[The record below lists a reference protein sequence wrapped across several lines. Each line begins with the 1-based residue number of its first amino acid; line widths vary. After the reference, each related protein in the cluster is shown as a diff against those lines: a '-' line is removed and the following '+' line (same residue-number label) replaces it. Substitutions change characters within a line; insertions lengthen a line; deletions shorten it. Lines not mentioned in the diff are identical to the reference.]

1 MTLRSPYPDVVTPG
15 VSLPDL
21 LFGGLT
27 PADSARTAIIDATSG
42 RRYSYGELVSAID
55 SVATA
60 LAARGMSPGDVAAL
74 VAPNSADYPVVFHGV
89 LRAGGVL
96 TPANPLYGAVELA
109 HQFRDSRTRLVFV
122 APMGLAAV
130 RAAVAE
136 PGVHVEE
143 IVVLGAAELGGGPVR
158 ETAYDDLLATPPA
171 ASFPV
176 VSADDLAV
184 LPYSS
189 GTTGVPKG
197 VMLTHANL
205 GANVLQMEPL
215 APRTDHPPM
224 LAVIPFFHIAGLN
237 GIMNLGLYERGTLVV
252 LPRFE
257 LAAFLSAI
265 QEYRIAYTVIAP
277 PIAVALM
284 NSPLVDSSDLSS
296 LELVDCVAAPLDS
309 ELAEQLQER
318 LGATVI
324 QGYGLTESSPCTH
337 GIPVE
342 RPDIDRGTIGVLMP
356 SVEARVVDPVTGEDV
371 AQGQRGELWCRG
383 PNIMRGYL
391 NNPEATASTVDQD
404 GFLHT
409 GDLVTVDRDGVFR
422 VVDRLKELIK
432 YKGYQVAPAELEAL
446 LLTHPGIADVA
457 VIGVNDAQS
466 GEAPKAFVVRSDS
479 HPDLQADEVKGFVA
493 ARVAPYKKIR
503 HVEFL
508 EQIPKSA
515 AGKILRKDLRSREL
529 TTQPQPTRE
538 LT

>member
-1 MTLRSPYPDVVTPG
+1 MTLRSPYPDVVAPG

-21 LFGGLT
+21 LFGGHT

-42 RRYSYGELVSAID
+42 RRYSYGALVSAID

-74 VAPNSADYPVVFHGV
+74 VSPNSADYPVVFHAV

-109 HQFRDSRTRLVFV
+109 HQFRDSRTRFVFV

-136 PGVHVEE
+136 PDVHVEE
-143 IVVLGAAELGGGPVR
+143 IVVLGAAELDGGPVR
-158 ETAYDDLLATPPA
+158 ESTYEDLLATPPA

-205 GANVLQMEPL
+205 GANLLQMEPL
-215 APRTDHPPM
+215 APRTDHPHL

-257 LAAFLSAI
+257 VAAFLSAI

-284 NSPLVDSSDLSS
+284 NSPLVDSFDLSS

-371 AQGQRGELWCRG
+371 AQGERGELWCRG

-391 NNPEATASTVDQD
+391 NNPEATANTVDQD

-409 GDLVTVDRDGVFR
+409 GDLVTVDRDGIFR

-432 YKGYQVAPAELEAL
+432 YKGYQVAPAELEAV

-466 GEAPKAFVVRSDS
+466 GEAPKAFVVPSDS
-479 HPDLQADEVKGFVA
+479 HPDLHADEVKDFVA

-529 TTQPQPTRE
+529 STQPQPTRE

>member
-1 MTLRSPYPDVVTPG
+1 MILRSPYPDVATPG
-15 VSLPDL
+15 VSLPGL
-21 LFGGLT
+21 LFAGLT
-27 PADSARTAIIDATSG
+27 PADSARTAIIDAATD

-55 SVATA
+55 RVATA
-60 LAARGMSPGDVAAL
+60 LGARGMSPGDVVAL
-74 VAPNSADYPVVFHGV
+74 VAPNSPDYPVVFHGV

-96 TPANPLYGAVELA
+96 TPANPLCTAGDLA
-109 HQFRDSRTRLVFV
+109 HQFRDSRTRFVFV
-122 APMGLAAV
+122 APVGLAAV

-136 PGVHVEE
+136 PDVHVEE
-143 IVVLGAAELGGGPVR
+143 IVVLGPADVNGGPVR
-158 ETAYDDLLATPPA
+158 ETAYGDLLATPPA
-171 ASFPV
+171 AAFPE
-176 VSADDLAV
+176 VSGDDLAV

-197 VMLTHANL
+197 VMLTHSNL
-205 GANVLQMEPL
+205 GANLLQMEPL
-215 APRTDHPPM
+215 APRTDHPHM

-237 GIMNLGLYERGTLVV
+237 GIMNLGLYKRGTLVA

-257 LAAFLSAI
+257 VAAFLGAI

-277 PIAVALM
+277 PIAVALV
-284 NSPLVDSSDLSS
+284 NSPLVGSFDLSS
-296 LELVDCVAAPLDS
+296 LDVVDSVAAPLDS

-318 LGATVI
+318 LGAAVI

-356 SVEARVVDPVTGEDV
+356 SVEARVVDPVTGDDV
-371 AQGQRGELWCRG
+371 AHGERGELWCRG

-391 NNPEATASTVDQD
+391 NNPTATATTVDRD

-409 GDLVTVDRDGVFR
+409 GDLVTVNRDGVFR

-446 LLTHPGIADVA
+446 LLTHDGIADAA
-457 VIGVNDAQS
+457 VIGVDDAEG
-466 GEAPKAFVVRSDS
+466 GEAPKAFVVRRDS
-479 HPDLQADEVKGFVA
+479 HPDLDADEVKGFVA
-493 ARVAPYKKIR
+493 ERVAPYKKVR

-508 EQIPKSA
+508 DQVPKSA
-515 AGKILRKDLRSREL
+515 AGKILRKNLRSRE
-529 TTQPQPTRE
+529 QKNQPTRE
-538 LT
+538 FA

>member
-1 MTLRSPYPDVVTPG
+1 MILRSPYPDVETPRT
-15 VSLPDL
+15 SLPDL

-27 PADSARTAIIDATSG
+27 AADSAKTALIDAANG
-42 RRYSYGELVSAID
+42 RRRTYGELVSAVD
-55 SVATA
+55 SVAAA
-60 LAARGMSPGDVAAL
+60 LVARGISPGEVAAL

-96 TPANPLYGAVELA
+96 TPANPLYSAGELA
-109 HQFRDSRTRLVFV
+109 HQFRDSRARFVFV
-122 APMGLAAV
+122 APMGLTAV
-130 RAAVAE
+130 RAAVTE
-136 PGVHVEE
+136 PDVHVEE
-143 IVVLGAAELGGGPVR
+143 IIVLGPADPHDGPVP
-158 ETAYDDLLATPPA
+158 ETAYDDLLATPPTA
-171 ASFPV
+171 ELPV
-176 VSADDLAV
+176 LSADDLAV

-197 VMLTHANL
+197 VMLTHGNL
-205 GANVLQMEPL
+205 GANLLQMQPL
-215 APRTDHPPM
+215 APPSDHPNL

-237 GIMNLGLYERGTLVV
+237 GIMNLGLYERGTLVT

-257 LAAFLSAI
+257 LAAFLRAI
-265 QEYRIAYTVIAP
+265 EQFQITYTVIVP

-296 LELVDCVAAPLDS
+296 LELVDCVAAPLDTS
-309 ELAEQLQER
+309 LAEQLQKR

-356 SVEARVVDPVTGEDV
+356 SVEARIVDPGTGDDV
-371 AQGQRGELWCRG
+371 APGERGELWCRG

-391 NNPEATASTVDQD
+391 NNPIATANAVDQD

-409 GDLVTVDRDGVFR
+409 GDIVTVDADGVFR

-432 YKGYQVAPAELEAL
+432 YKGYQVAPAELEAV

-457 VIGVNDAQS
+457 VIGVNDSVS
-466 GEAPKAFVVRSDS
+466 GEAPKAFVVRHDS
-479 HPDLQADEVKGFVA
+479 RPDLDADEVKEYVA
-493 ARVAPYKKIR
+493 ARVAHYKKIR

-508 EQIPKSA
+508 EQVPKSA
-515 AGKILRKDLRSREL
+515 AGKILRKDLRTREAASA
-529 TTQPQPTRE
+529 PQPTKE

>member
-1 MTLRSPYPDVVTPG
+1 MILRSPYPDVVPPRE
-15 VSLPDL
+15 SLPDL

-27 PADSARTAIIDATSG
+27 PAELAQTATIDAANG
-42 RRYSYGELVSAID
+42 HRYSYGELVSAVGSI
-55 SVATA
+55 ANA
-60 LAARGMSPGDVAAL
+60 LAARGMKPGDVAAL
-74 VAPNSADYPVVFHGV
+74 VAPNSADYPAVFHGV

-109 HQFRDSRTRLVFV
+109 QQFRDSRTRFVFV

-130 RAAVAE
+130 RAAAAE
-136 PGVHVEE
+136 PDVHVEE
-143 IVVLGAAELGGGPVR
+143 IFVLAAADLNGGPVR
-158 ETAYDDLLATPPA
+158 ESTYEDLLTTPPA
-171 ASFPV
+171 ARFPS

-197 VMLTHANL
+197 VMLTHGNL
-205 GANVLQMEPL
+205 GANLLQMEPL
-215 APRTDHPPM
+215 APRTDNPNM

-237 GIMNLGLYERGTLVV
+237 GIMNLGLYKRGSLVT
-252 LPRFE
+252 LPRFQIE
-257 LAAFLSAI
+257 SFLTAI
-265 QEYRIAYTVIAP
+265 EQFRIAYTVIVP

-284 NSPLVDSSDLSS
+284 NSPLVDSFDLSS
-296 LELVDCVAAPLDS
+296 LELVDCVAAPLDTS
-309 ELAEQLQER
+309 LAEQLQER

-356 SVEARVVDPVTGEDV
+356 SVEARIVDPGTGDDV
-371 AQGQRGELWCRG
+371 APGERGELWCRG

-391 NNPEATASTVDQD
+391 NNPTATATAVDQD
-404 GFLHT
+404 LFLHT
-409 GDLVTVDRDGVFR
+409 GDIVTVDADGVFR

-432 YKGYQVAPAELEAL
+432 YKGYQVAPAELEAV

-457 VIGVNDAQS
+457 VIGVSDAES
-466 GEAPKAFVVRSDS
+466 GESPKAFVVRHDS
-479 HPDLQADEVKGFVA
+479 HPDLDADDVKQFVA
-493 ARVAPYKKIR
+493 ARVAHYKKIR

>member
-1 MTLRSPYPDVVTPG
+1 MILRSPYPDVETPRT
-15 VSLPDL
+15 SLPDL

-27 PADSARTAIIDATSG
+27 PADSAKTALIDAATG
-42 RRYSYGELVSAID
+42 HRRTYGELVSAVD

-60 LAARGMSPGDVAAL
+60 LVARGIRPGEVAAL

-96 TPANPLYGAVELA
+96 TPANPLYSAGELA
-109 HQFRDSRTRLVFV
+109 HQFRDSRARFVFV

-130 RAAVAE
+130 RAAVTE
-136 PGVHVEE
+136 PDVRVEE
-143 IVVLGAAELGGGPVR
+143 IIVLGPADLHGGPVP
-158 ETAYDDLLATPPA
+158 ETAYDDLLATPRTA
-171 ASFPV
+171 ELPV
-176 VSADDLAV
+176 LSADDLAV

-197 VMLTHANL
+197 VMLTHGNL
-205 GANVLQMEPL
+205 GANLLQMQPL
-215 APRTDHPPM
+215 APPSDHSNLM
-224 LAVIPFFHIAGLN
+224 AVIPFFHIAGLN
-237 GIMNLGLYERGTLVV
+237 GIMNLGLYERGTLVT
-252 LPRFE
+252 LPRFQ
-257 LAAFLSAI
+257 LAAFLGAI
-265 QEYRIAYTVIAP
+265 EQFRITYTVIVP

-284 NSPLVDSSDLSS
+284 NSPLVDSHDLGS
-296 LELVDCVAAPLDS
+296 LELVDCVAAPLDTS
-309 ELAEQLQER
+309 LAEQLQER

-356 SVEARVVDPVTGEDV
+356 SVEARIVDPETGNDV
-371 AQGQRGELWCRG
+371 APGERGELWCRG

-391 NNPEATASTVDQD
+391 NNPIATANAVDQD

-409 GDLVTVDRDGVFR
+409 GDIVTVDADGVFR

-432 YKGYQVAPAELEAL
+432 YKGYQVAPAELEAVL
-446 LLTHPGIADVA
+446 LVHPGIADVA
-457 VIGVNDAQS
+457 VIGVSDAES
-466 GEAPKAFVVRSDS
+466 GESPKAFVVRHDS
-479 HPDLQADEVKGFVA
+479 HPDLDADGVKQFVA
-493 ARVAPYKKIR
+493 ARVAHYKKIR
-503 HVEFL
+503 HVEFV

-515 AGKILRKDLRSREL
+515 AGKILRKELRSREAASL
-529 TTQPQPTRE
+529 QPTKE